1 MSAAASGAVLVTG
14 ASTGIGEATVE
25 LLAARGVPVI
35 AGARGAADLERL
47 GAIAGVEALQL
58 DVTDPGHVDE
68 LRTRLA
74 GTPLRGLVNNAGIAL
89 AGPLEEMPLDELR
102 RQFEV
107 NVFGQI
113 AVTQVALPSLRTG
126 RGRVV
131 NIGSIGGRVGAA
143 VHGRLLRL
151 EGRDPPDE
159 LIAAARAAAVG
170 HLGHVHRAGHDRDE
184 DLGQGRRREPRGRRV
199 DVAGGPGALRPRGWR
214 AWARSSAG
222 RRARASSRPRWRGGS
237 STRCSRAGRGPSTRS
252 AATPTHWASLQAVL
266 PVRTWD
272 WFMNRY
278 LGV

>member
-1 MSAAASGAVLVTG
+1 MSAAGSGAVLVTG
-14 ASTGIGEATVE
+14 ASTGIGQATVE

-47 GAIAGVEALQL
+47 GRVAGVEALEL
-58 DVTDPGHVDE
+58 DVTDAGHVDR
-68 LRTRLA
+68 LRARLD

-131 NIGSIGGRVGAA
+131 NIGSIGGRVAQPYTGAYCGSKGAIHLMSSSLRRELRPWGIWVTCIEPGTIATQIWGKGDAANREA
-143 VHGRLLRL
+143 VEAMSP
-151 EGRDPPDE
+151 EGR
-159 LIAAARAAAVG
+159 ARYAGGMEAMAKVVRRQEGAGLEPTAV
-170 HLGHVHRAGHDRDE
+170 A
-184 DLGQGRRREPRGRRV
+184 RRV
-199 DVAGGPGALRPRGWR
+199 EHALFSRRPR
-214 AWARSSAG
+214 AFDTVG
-222 RRARASSRPRWRGGS
+222 RDAHALGIV
-237 STRCSRAGRGPSTRS
+237 
-252 AATPTHWASLQAVL
+252 QALL